1 MPAKLTAVLGA
12 CKRRGRWQVSN
23 QTTAFVLFGHCYI
36 DYREAYADD
45 EVEKMKLK
53 VTCILGNA
61 TFIVPEG
68 ADVQPSVVSLL
79 ASTGFDVPQV
89 DGEPPLPTLV
99 IESTTLL
106 GRCRVLTSPPG
117 EEKEVDGESTGGESA
132 QARTPEFGGRITD
145 SLDSADNDILAAI
158 AKVDQIGLAST
169 PPLPTTPPPLPT
181 TPPPLPTTP
190 LEAVAKALL
199 AEPGEAVSPEPTQN
213 ETVDPQQAEMPKTEV
228 ETPVDAPSADAA

>member
-23 QTTAFVLFGHCYI
+23 QTTAFVLLGHCYI

-45 EVEKMKLK
+45 EIEKMKLK

-68 ADVQPSVVSLL
+68 ADIQPSVVSLL
-79 ASTGFDVPQV
+79 ASTGFDVPKV
-89 DGEPPLPTLV
+89 DGESPLPTLV

-117 EEKEVDGESTGGESA
+117 EEEEVDAESNEGEHA
-132 QARTPEFGGRITD
+132 QARTPEFGGRSTD
-145 SLDSADNDILAAI
+145 SFEAADSDILAAI
-158 AKVDQIGLAST
+158 AKVDQIGMGSTAPLSST
-169 PPLPTTPPPLPT
+169 PVPPPLPEG
-181 TPPPLPTTP
+181 PRLDDELPP

-199 AEPGEAVSPEPTQN
+199 AEPSEAPPREPIEVQ
-213 ETVDPQQAEMPKTEV
+213 MPKTEV
-228 ETPVDAPSADAA
+228 ESPSGVPSADAA

>member
-36 DYREAYADD
+36 DYRDAYADD
-45 EVEKMKLK
+45 EIEKMKLK

-68 ADVQPSVVSLL
+68 ADIQPSVVSLL
-79 ASTGFDVPQV
+79 ASTGFDVPKV
-89 DGEPPLPTLV
+89 DGESPLPTLV
-99 IESTTLL
+99 IESTTVL

-117 EEKEVDGESTGGESA
+117 EEEEVDADGDGGEQA
-132 QARTPEFGGRITD
+132 QARTPEFGGRSTD
-145 SLDSADNDILAAI
+145 TFESADSDILAAI
-158 AKVDQIGLAST
+158 AKVDQIGMGST
-169 PPLPTTPPPLPT
+169 APLSSMPVPPPLPEG
-181 TPPPLPTTP
+181 PRLDDELPP

-199 AEPGEAVSPEPTQN
+199 AEPSEAPPREPIEVQ
-213 ETVDPQQAEMPKTEV
+213 MPKTEV
-228 ETPVDAPSADAA
+228 ESPSDVPSADAA